1 MSGKS
6 GKSLR
11 TGGTPQTVNVLNI
24 NGNLFALGDIRHA
37 EFSSLEDPVASVNSL
52 LAWAKAL
59 NQILKGIP
67 PEPPVDC
74 ESMAEAAGV
83 TPTATTTIGDVV
95 TALNNKGAGINPNT
109 GTIEDII
116 EAL

>member
-1 MSGKS
+1 MARVK
-6 GKSLR
+6 R
-11 TGGTPQTVNVLNI
+11 I
-24 NGNLFALGDIRHA
+24 NLQVGESTTALEIGDLFSAD
-37 EFSSLEDPVASVNSL
+37 FSSLEDPVASVNSL
-52 LAWAKAL
+52 LAWAKEL
-59 NQILKGIP
+59 NRILKGIS

-109 GTIEDII
+109 GTIDDII

>member
-24 NGNLFALGDIRHA
+24 NGNLFSLGDIRHA

-59 NQILKGIP
+59 NRILKGIS
-67 PEPPVDC
+67 PEPPTDC
-74 ESMAEAAGV
+74 ESMAEAAGI

-95 TALNNKGAGINPNT
+95 TVLNNKGAGINPNT